1 MIDLTLNSFLHP
13 DLVGLKPPFGTI
25 IERTAEN
32 KGGLSTA
39 QTDNNMAMPFALMRP
54 VTVATSDTTSKVEY
68 DAKLML
74 TGDTPLTI
82 HLDDATYQG
91 CTVTIV
97 NGSTAQATLIAV
109 GKLNGTDTGTLKLA
123 IGRITV
129 ITWRSGWITL
139 QETTSKGAFSAPPLG
154 FIYLQLRDQADPN
167 TLFPGT
173 TWENVSGTY
182 AGRFFR
188 VEGDDAASFGSQQS
202 GGLPNIIGSI
212 GGGDNGHSTYGIVLT
227 GLSFHSGAMTEGTAR
242 RGSFSGSGT
251 PGSDIYFAASRYN
264 SIYGKATEVRP
275 VNDTIRIW
283 KRIG

>member
-68 DAKLML
+68 DAKLLL

-82 HLDDATYQG
+82 HLDDATYEG

-97 NGSTAQATLIAV
+97 NDSTAQATLIAV
-109 GKLNGTDTGTLKLA
+109 GKLNGKDGGTLNLP
-123 IGRITV
+123 IGRIAV
-129 ITWRSGWITL
+129 VTWHDGWITL
-139 QETTSKGAFSAPPLG
+139 QETTSEGAFSAPPLG
-154 FIYLQLRDQADPN
+154 FIYPQFRGEKNPN

-173 TWENVSGTY
+173 TWENISNQH

-188 VEGDDAASFGSQQS
+188 VEGGNAASFGNQQDDMIRSHNHSISLRVNWENAFESPPYHVS
-202 GGLPNIIGSI
+202 GREHQFLGYYYAATDNT
-212 GGGDNGHSTYGIVLT
+212 GGVET
-227 GLSFHSGAMTEGTAR
+227 
-242 RGSFSGSGT
+242 
-251 PGSDIYFAASRYN
+251 
-264 SIYGKATEVRP
+264 RP
-275 VNDTIRIW
+275 VNETMRIW
-283 KRIG
+283 KRTG

>member
-68 DAKLML
+68 DAKLLL

-82 HLDDATYQG
+82 HLDDATYEG

-97 NGSTAQATLIAV
+97 NGSSALATLIAV
-109 GKLNGTDTGTLKLA
+109 GKLNGTDTGTLNLS
-123 IGRITV
+123 IGRIAV

-173 TWENVSGTY
+173 TWENISSTY
-182 AGRFFR
+182 AGMFFR
-188 VEGDDAASFGSQQS
+188 AEGGAAASFGSQQA
-202 GGLPNIIGSI
+202 GGLPNITGSVTSGQGI
-212 GGGDNGHSTYGIVLT
+212 LQRTAASAGALYYSNHSLNTSYWNSGGDNY
-227 GLSFHSGAMTEGTAR
+227 LSIML
-242 RGSFSGSGT
+242 
-251 PGSDIYFAASRYN
+251 DASR
-264 SIYGKATEVRP
+264 SSSLYGNASEVRP
-275 VNDTIRIW
+275 VNESIRIW
-283 KRIG
+283 KRTG

>member
-68 DAKLML
+68 DAKLLL

-82 HLDDATYQG
+82 QLDDATYEG

-97 NGSTAQATLIAV
+97 NGSTATATLVAV
-109 GKLNGTDTGTLKLA
+109 GKLNGIDTGTFNLPT
-123 IGRITV
+123 GRIAV

-139 QETTSKGAFSAPPLG
+139 QETTSEGAFSAPPLD
-154 FIYLQLRDQADPN
+154 FIYIQFRNQKDPN
-167 TLFPGT
+167 ALFPGT
-173 TWENVSGTY
+173 TWQNISNQH

-188 VEGDDAASFGSQQS
+188 VEGGNAATFGSQQE
-202 GGLPNIIGSI
+202 GGLPNIRGSVTSGHSILQHPAASNGALYYSNYSNNTSTWKIGS
-212 GGGDNGHSTYGIVLT
+212 DNY
-227 GLSFHSGAMTEGTAR
+227 LSIEL
-242 RGSFSGSGT
+242 
-251 PGSDIYFAASRYN
+251 DASRSN
-264 SIYGKATEVRP
+264 SLYGNASEVRP
-275 VNDTIRIW
+275 INEAIRIW

>member
-68 DAKLML
+68 DAKLLL

-82 HLDDATYQG
+82 HLDDAAYEG

-97 NGSTAQATLIAV
+97 NDSTAPATLIAV
-109 GKLNGTDTGTLKLA
+109 GKLNGTDAGTLNLP
-123 IGRITV
+123 IGRIAV
-129 ITWRSGWITL
+129 LTWRAGWITL
-139 QETTSKGAFSAPPLG
+139 QETTSEGAFSAPPLG
-154 FIYLQLRDQADPN
+154 FIYIQFREQAVPN
-167 TLFPGT
+167 TLYPGT
-173 TWENVSGTY
+173 TWENISNTY

-188 VEGDDAASFGSQQS
+188 AEGGNAASFGNQQDDMIKSHSHSISLRVNWQNAFESPPYHVS
-202 GGLPNIIGSI
+202 GKEHQFLGYYYAATDNT
-212 GGGDNGHSTYGIVLT
+212 GGVET
-227 GLSFHSGAMTEGTAR
+227 
-242 RGSFSGSGT
+242 
-251 PGSDIYFAASRYN
+251 
-264 SIYGKATEVRP
+264 RP
-275 VNDTIRIW
+275 VNETMRIW
-283 KRIG
+283 KRTG

>member
-25 IERTAEN
+25 IERTTEN

-68 DAKLML
+68 DAKLLL

-82 HLDDATYQG
+82 HLDDATYEG

-97 NGSTAQATLIAV
+97 NDSTAQATLIAV
-109 GKLNGTDTGTLKLA
+109 GKLNGTDEGTLNLP
-123 IGRITV
+123 IGRIAV
-129 ITWRSGWITL
+129 VTWHSAWITL
-139 QETTSKGAFSAPPLG
+139 QETTSEGAFSAPPLG
-154 FIYLQLRDQADPN
+154 FIYIQFRYQADPS

-173 TWENVSGTY
+173 TWENISSTY

-188 VEGDDAASFGSQQS
+188 AEGGSAASFGSQQA
-202 GGLPNIIGSI
+202 GGLPNITGNISIADGAYWGSI
-212 GGGDNGHSTYGIVLT
+212 SGA
-227 GLSFHSGAMTEGTAR
+227 FHSPGGRVKGTGANGSW
-242 RGSFSGSGT
+242 GNGYISFSAQQS
-251 PGSDIYFAASRYN
+251 N
-264 SIYGKATEVRP
+264 QLYGAATEVRP
-275 VNDTIRIW
+275 INETVRIW
-283 KRIG
+283 KRIA

>member
-68 DAKLML
+68 DAKLLL

-82 HLDDATYQG
+82 HLDGATYQG

-97 NGSTAQATLIAV
+97 NGSSAQATLVAV
-109 GKLNGTDTGTLKLA
+109 GKLNGTDGGNFKLA
-123 IGRITV
+123 IGRIAV
-129 ITWRSGWITL
+129 ITWCSGWITL
-139 QETTSKGAFSAPPLG
+139 QETTSEGAFSAPPLD
-154 FIYLQLRDQADPN
+154 FIYIQFRNQKDPN
-167 TLFPGT
+167 ALYPGT
-173 TWENVSGTY
+173 TWENVSNTY

-188 VEGDDAASFGSQQS
+188 AEGGDSAKFGQVQG
-202 GGLPNIIGSI
+202 GGLPNIEGIFSI
-212 GGGDNGHSTYGIVLT
+212 GDGA
-227 GLSFHSGAMTEGTAR
+227 SFINSPSGAFYKFTGSVAYMGNSSQRGLNTAH
-242 RGSFSGSGT
+242 FSAKYSNPLYG
-251 PGSDIYFAASRYN
+251 AAS
-264 SIYGKATEVRP
+264 EVRP
-275 VNDTIRIW
+275 INETVRIW
-283 KRIG
+283 KRIA

>member
-68 DAKLML
+68 DAKLLL

-82 HLDDATYQG
+82 NLDDATYEG
-91 CTVTIV
+91 CTVTVV
-97 NGSTAQATLIAV
+97 NSSTAQATLVAV
-109 GKLNGTDTGTLKLA
+109 GKLNGTDTGTLNLP
-123 IGRITV
+123 IGRIAV

-139 QETTSKGAFSAPPLG
+139 QETTSEGTFSVPPLD
-154 FIYLQLRDQADPN
+154 FIYLQFREQKAPD

-173 TWENVSGTY
+173 TWQNISNTY

-188 VEGDDAASFGSQQS
+188 AEGGNAASFGSQQS
-202 GGLPNIIGSI
+202 GGLPNIIGDFRI
-212 GGGDNGHSTYGIVLT
+212 EKAGAYGNGSYGNGAFRVVNSGQGNKSTDVSTAGTTVYFNASYSNSLYGN
-227 GLSFHSGAMTEGTAR
+227 
-242 RGSFSGSGT
+242 
-251 PGSDIYFAASRYN
+251 AA
-264 SIYGKATEVRP
+264 EVRP

-283 KRIG
+283 KRTG

>member
-25 IERTAEN
+25 IERTVEN

-68 DAKLML
+68 DAKLLL

-82 HLDDATYQG
+82 HLDDAAYEG

-97 NGSTAQATLIAV
+97 NDSSATATLIAA
-109 GKLNGTDTGTLKLA
+109 GKLNGTDTGTLNLP
-123 IGRITV
+123 IGRIAV
-129 ITWRSGWITL
+129 LTWRAGWITL

-154 FIYLQLRDQADPN
+154 FIYIQFRNQADPN

-173 TWENVSGTY
+173 TWSNVSSTY

-188 VEGDDAASFGSQQS
+188 AEGGSAASFGSQQA
-202 GGLPNIIGSI
+202 GGLPNIEGSFSI
-212 GGGDNGHSTYGIVLT
+212 GDGAFLANPLGAFYK
-227 GLSFHSGAMTEGTAR
+227 LS
-242 RGSFSGSGT
+242 GSCFEDPYKALSGSGT
-251 PGSDIYFAASRYN
+251 AHFSAKYSNPLYGAS
-264 SIYGKATEVRP
+264 TEVRP
-275 VNDTIRIW
+275 INETVRIW
-283 KRIG
+283 KRVA